1 MIHTMSRAG
10 FIVAVC
16 LALALRASPEV
27 KVVIERNVGKDAT
40 PQFKFRSVPSP
51 SKNNAAAHAKLKIV
65 LGQRDAGGADLSTLT
80 DGVLPADEDQPA
92 ANFFFNAGGYGG
104 RFLFDFAAIIEI
116 AQVNTYSWH
125 SGSRGP
131 QLYNVFASDGSDPK
145 FNPEPDG
152 RTDPASCGW
161 KLIATVDTRPKQ
173 GDPGGQYGVSIV
185 DSRGTLGKFRYLL
198 FDVVPTETDDP
209 WGNTFFSEINV
220 VAKM

>member
-1 MIHTMSRAG
+1 MMTTMSRAG

-65 LGQRDAGGADLSTLT
+65 LGQRDAGGADLSALT

-104 RFLFDFAAIIEI
+104 GL
-116 AQVNTYSWH
+116 
-125 SGSRGP
+125 
-131 QLYNVFASDGSDPK
+131 
-145 FNPEPDG
+145 
-152 RTDPASCGW
+152 
-161 KLIATVDTRPKQ
+161 
-173 GDPGGQYGVSIV
+173 
-185 DSRGTLGKFRYLL
+185 
-198 FDVVPTETDDP
+198 
-209 WGNTFFSEINV
+209 FFSLSPILQIAPVNYPFRRLRG
-220 VAKM
+220 A